1 MITAIKDF
9 KLKESYAKLIEKKI
23 SYYLDKFIYFPLFE
37 IINEKPKAVNSQSDI
52 DIINQALKAGLIYYE
67 YGAFSAKDKFSNKIV
82 LIFQKWGAKF
92 NRYKKQYE
100 LPLNNI
106 PEQIRIEIAQSKMKL
121 EMKYQ
126 AIDTFLEDIQ
136 NNLDEY
142 VNKMIFDDEV
152 KTILDDA
159 GDEVQKN
166 TRKIAVI
173 VPELDERQKQE
184 IADTYTNSM
193 RYYIKDFEEKR
204 IPEMRAKVQELTL
217 QGYRPDSIAKMLQ
230 KEYGIKERKA
240 KFLAQNETSIMLAEY
255 KRVTYQKMG
264 FEYFKWSTIIDGK
277 ERELHKELNGQIFRY
292 DNPPVIDER
301 TGQTGLPGQT
311 YNCLLGEMSI
321 NSPFLYNRIFKRKFA
336 GEVTEIVLP
345 MGTLKVTPNHPI
357 LTDKGWIAAKN
368 INIGDQIAKISDKTF
383 FRTGI
388 NPNNIKTT
396 IEEFFS
402 FYSILFDTQ
411 RVSHSNFDFHGD
423 ISIDEQVDIINIK
436 NKLGNYFKTNFSQFD
451 LEQLL
456 TEADKL
462 GIFTTSNGTFQK
474 AFPVSTLASN
484 GFIGRLDKIFSF
496 FFGGELHTIEHSFRA
511 IAWLDTLL
519 FKTCGYSTST
529 NTEFLSKLF
538 NTPSDTIKFYQ
549 LVLWDIFFNC
559 FSKNI
564 IPLLPHGVREVSCAT
579 SETLGN
585 LSQAKPCFIEFDT
598 VIDKFSSKSSFIHIY
613 NLENSNHWYFTE
625 NYITKNCRCEAI
637 PFKYDNPF
645 SNRTGRF
652 DSVDPLKYTNAKQ
665 REKLKKTM

>member
-67 YGAFSAKDKFSNKIV
+67 NGAFSAKDKFSNKIV

-92 NRYKKQYE
+92 NKYKKQYE

-106 PEQIRIEIAQSKMKL
+106 PEQIRIEIAQSKIKL

-142 VNKMIFDDEV
+142 VDKMIFDEEV

-240 KFLAQNETSIMLAEY
+240 KFLSQNETSIMLAEY
-255 KRVTYQKMG
+255 KRVTYQKIG
-264 FEYFKWSTIIDGK
+264 FEYFKWSTIMDGK
-277 ERELHKELNGQIFRY
+277 ERERHKQLNGQIYRY
-292 DNPPVIDER
+292 DDPPYIDENLTR
-301 TGQTGLPGQT
+301 KGLPGED
-311 YNCLLGEMSI
+311 Y
-321 NSPFLYNRIFKRKFA
+321 
-336 GEVTEIVLP
+336 
-345 MGTLKVTPNHPI
+345 
-357 LTDKGWIAAKN
+357 
-368 INIGDQIAKISDKTF
+368 
-383 FRTGI
+383 
-388 NPNNIKTT
+388 
-396 IEEFFS
+396 
-402 FYSILFDTQ
+402 
-411 RVSHSNFDFHGD
+411 
-423 ISIDEQVDIINIK
+423 
-436 NKLGNYFKTNFSQFD
+436 
-451 LEQLL
+451 
-456 TEADKL
+456 
-462 GIFTTSNGTFQK
+462 
-474 AFPVSTLASN
+474 
-484 GFIGRLDKIFSF
+484 
-496 FFGGELHTIEHSFRA
+496 
-511 IAWLDTLL
+511 
-519 FKTCGYSTST
+519 
-529 NTEFLSKLF
+529 
-538 NTPSDTIKFYQ
+538 
-549 LVLWDIFFNC
+549 
-559 FSKNI
+559 
-564 IPLLPHGVREVSCAT
+564 
-579 SETLGN
+579 
-585 LSQAKPCFIEFDT
+585 
-598 VIDKFSSKSSFIHIY
+598 
-613 NLENSNHWYFTE
+613 
-625 NYITKNCRCEAI
+625 NCRCEAI
-637 PFKYDNPF
+637 PFKYDNSF

-665 REKLKKTM
+665 REKLKKAM